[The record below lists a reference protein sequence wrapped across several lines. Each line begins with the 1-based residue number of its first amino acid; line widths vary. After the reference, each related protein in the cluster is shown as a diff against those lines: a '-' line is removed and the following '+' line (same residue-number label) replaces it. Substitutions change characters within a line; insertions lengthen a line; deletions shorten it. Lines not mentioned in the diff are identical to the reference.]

1 MQVQLGLG
9 QHPHPIE
16 VHHQMIGAAG
26 RRRSAIA
33 ISLGLAVGIGFGLRS
48 PDPAHADPAGALAR
62 TAALADAAEAADA
75 ALARLSAKLER
86 ARDHARRG
94 AALTVSGEAPAPELT
109 AAADVL
115 AGAGDE
121 ADGAR
126 RALLAVAG
134 MAAAIHPDAAV
145 PSLTYGG
152 ADLEQLA
159 AQLRSAADAAT
170 LFIERRHATQAVV
183 DALAAALAALDR
195 NDPVTALDELRAAD
209 APLALLVEWTQRPP
223 LLRYWMMISA
233 ELLDAAGDIARGTIA
248 DDPEAVEA
256 AAARY
261 AEAADAALGADNAL
275 AVTLSEAGAAVS
287 VIPLQRLAALADEAV
302 EARSALAPVL
312 KPAS

>member
-1 MQVQLGLG
+1 
-9 QHPHPIE
+9 
-16 VHHQMIGAAG
+16 MISAAG
-26 RRRSAIA
+26 RRRSVIA

-62 TAALADAAEAADA
+62 TGALADAAEAADA
-75 ALARLSAKLER
+75 ALARLSAELER

-126 RALLAVAG
+126 RALVVLDG
-134 MAAAIHPDAAV
+134 MAAAVQPDAVSPAL
-145 PSLTYGG
+145 SYGG

-170 LFIERRHATQAVV
+170 LFVERRHATRAVV
-183 DALAAALAALDR
+183 DVLAAALAALDR
-195 NDPVTALDELRAAD
+195 NDPTSALDELRAAD
-209 APLALLVEWTQRPP
+209 APLALLAEWKERPP

-233 ELLDAAGDIARGTIA
+233 ELLDAAGDIARATLA
-248 DDPEAVEA
+248 DDPEALKA

-275 AVTLSEAGAAVS
+275 AVTLSEEGAAVS
-287 VIPLQRLAALADEAV
+287 VISLQRLAALAEEAA
-302 EARSALAPVL
+302 EARAALPPAMQ
-312 KPAS
+312 PAS

>member
-1 MQVQLGLG
+1 
-9 QHPHPIE
+9 
-16 VHHQMIGAAG
+16 
-26 RRRSAIA
+26 
-33 ISLGLAVGIGFGLRS
+33 
-48 PDPAHADPAGALAR
+48 
-62 TAALADAAEAADA
+62 
-75 ALARLSAKLER
+75 
-86 ARDHARRG
+86 
-94 AALTVSGEAPAPELT
+94 
-109 AAADVL
+109 
-115 AGAGDE
+115 
-121 ADGAR
+121 
-126 RALLAVAG
+126 

-145 PSLTYGG
+145 PSLTYGR

-170 LFIERRHATQAVV
+170 LFVERRHATQAVV

-209 APLALLVEWTQRPP
+209 APLALLAEWTQRPP

-248 DDPEAVEA
+248 DDQEAVEA

>member
-1 MQVQLGLG
+1 
-9 QHPHPIE
+9 
-16 VHHQMIGAAG
+16 MIGVGG
-26 RRRSAIA
+26 RRRAVIA

-48 PDPAHADPAGALAR
+48 PDPAQADPVGALAR
-62 TAALADAAEAADA
+62 TEALADAAGAADT
-75 ALARLSAKLER
+75 ALTGLSAELER

-121 ADGAR
+121 ADAAR
-126 RALLAVAG
+126 RALVALDG
-134 MAAAIHPDAAV
+134 MAAAVQPEANV

-159 AQLRSAADAAT
+159 AQLRNTADAAT
-170 LFIERRHATQAVV
+170 LFVERRHATRAVV

-195 NDPVTALDELRAAD
+195 NDPTAAIDELRAAD
-209 APLALLVEWTQRPP
+209 APLALLAEWQQRPP

-233 ELLDAAGDIARGTIA
+233 ELLDAAGDIARATLA
-248 DDPEAVEA
+248 DDPDAVKA

-261 AEAADAALGADNAL
+261 VEAADSALGADNAL
-275 AVTLSEAGAAVS
+275 AVTLSEEGAAVT
-287 VIPLQRLAALADEAV
+287 VIPLQRLAALADEA
-302 EARSALAPVL
+302 AGAHAALPTAVQ
-312 KPAS
+312 PAS